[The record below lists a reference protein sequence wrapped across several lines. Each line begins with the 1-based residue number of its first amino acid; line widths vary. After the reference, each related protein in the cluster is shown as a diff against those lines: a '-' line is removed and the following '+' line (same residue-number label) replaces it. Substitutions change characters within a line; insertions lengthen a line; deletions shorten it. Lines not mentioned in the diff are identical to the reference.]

1 MNWAQRQR
9 IGFIGD
15 RLMAGQMI
23 QRADLVAKFDISIP
37 QASLD
42 IRAFNAAHPGAMRYD
57 RKKRGYVA
65 HNITAPSRDTTAAAK
80 GLMEASNDWL
90 QEVAL
95 RDPSMIRDVAAA
107 LIFERNR

>member
-15 RLMAGQMI
+15 RLMAGQTV
-23 QRADLVAKFDISIP
+23 QRADLVAKFKISVP
-37 QASLD
+37 QASID

-57 RKKRGYVA
+57 RRARRYVA
-65 HNITAPSRDTTAAAK
+65 DRIDAPSRDTTAAAK
-80 GLMEASNDWL
+80 QLMEASNEWL

-107 LIFERNR
+107 LIYERGK